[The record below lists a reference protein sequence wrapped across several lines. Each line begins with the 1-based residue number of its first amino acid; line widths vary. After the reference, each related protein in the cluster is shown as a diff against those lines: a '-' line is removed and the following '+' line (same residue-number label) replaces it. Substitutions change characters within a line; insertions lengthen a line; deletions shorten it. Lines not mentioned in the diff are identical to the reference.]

1 MKRQDGNDVAEEMR
15 PSSQQHESERL
26 ERLGLQL
33 IDQGLYP
40 EGCGGLEEV
49 PETREW
55 ENSPAALK

>member
-1 MKRQDGNDVAEEMR
+1 MR

-55 ENSPAALK
+55 ENAPAALK